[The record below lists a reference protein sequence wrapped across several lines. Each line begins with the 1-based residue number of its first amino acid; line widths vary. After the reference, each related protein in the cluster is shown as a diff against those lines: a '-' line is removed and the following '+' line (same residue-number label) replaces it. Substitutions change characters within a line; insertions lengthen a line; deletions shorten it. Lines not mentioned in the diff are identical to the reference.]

1 MEAVLSASPHKELKM
16 AEIRGMMLEALR
28 NHAQA
33 HIDKH
38 KVNVEVYLT
47 NPAGIGDHSSIMDA
61 VEKEIDEMAIYQDRL
76 EILDKY
82 F

>member
-1 MEAVLSASPHKELKM
+1 MEADNTASPHKELKM

-47 NPAGIGDHSSIMDA
+47 NPVGIGDHSSIMDA
-61 VEKEIDEMAIYQDRL
+61 VEKEIDEMVIYQDRL

>member
-1 MEAVLSASPHKELKM
+1 M
-16 AEIRGMMLEALR
+16 ADIRGMMLEALR
-28 NHAQA
+28 DHAQA
-33 HIDKH
+33 HINKH

-47 NPAGIGDHSSIMDA
+47 NPVGIGDHSAIMDA
-61 VEKEIDEMAIYQDRL
+61 VEKEIDEMAMYQDRL